1 MKKVKL
7 VSGFTANG
15 LNRRANSAMLKLN
28 SRGYEVLGMQNVD
41 GHIGYNVLLVYEN
54 GKSYEEE
61 TRNQQFDMYSRRF
74 APFILIMLGFLSLV
88 TYWSVRKFN
97 LLPGIISSTH
107 QALYFLAA
115 VCLSL
120 AALGLLQDR
129 FQNLSLL
136 DIGLAIGLAAI
147 CSHLLMRFDIKFLG
161 YFNEYLGY
169 VVGLVIFVIARPK
182 ITTIIQKFGWL
193 KRWYDD

>member
-28 SRGYEVLGMQNVD
+28 SRDYDVLGMQNVD

-74 APFILIMLGFLSLV
+74 APFILIILGFLSLV

-136 DIGLAIGLAAI
+136 DIGLAIGLAAV
-147 CSHLLMRFDIKFLG
+147 CSHVLMRFDIKFLG
-161 YFNEYLGY
+161 HFNEYLGY
-169 VVGLVIFVIARPK
+169 VVGLAIFVIARPK